1 MGMRV
6 LDVGSGAGDVAFL
19 AAQIVG
25 PEGEVVGT
33 DRSSS
38 AITNA
43 AKRASDLGFSNIRFF
58 QGDPAEMHFDKPFDA
73 VVGRSILMYYA
84 NPAETLN
91 RLVRHLRANGA
102 MAFQEV
108 DSGTARAVP
117 QLILYNKHNQ
127 WVSAILKLAGA
138 DVNMGSKLY
147 SVFLAAGLPAPT
159 MRVDTP
165 IVGAYDDGAE
175 VACEV
180 LAGVLRSLLPLME
193 RSGVVAASEVD
204 VDTFAERLLK
214 ELRAGGGVMI
224 SNSIIGAWA
233 RKLER

>member
-1 MGMRV
+1 MRV

-25 PEGEVVGT
+25 PEGEVVGI

-38 AITNA
+38 AIATA
-43 AKRASDLGFSNIRFF
+43 AKRAVDLGFSSIRFL
-58 QGDPAEMHFDKPFDA
+58 QGDPAKMHFDKPFDA
-73 VVGRSILMYYA
+73 VVGRSVLMYYA
-84 NPAETLN
+84 NPAETLK
-91 RLVRHLRANGA
+91 RLVRHLRANGVI
-102 MAFQEV
+102 AFQEI

-117 QLILYNKHNQ
+117 QLTLYNKQNK
-127 WVSAILKLAGA
+127 WISTVLKLAGA

-147 SVFLAAGLPAPT
+147 REFLAAGLPAPS

-175 VACEV
+175 VACQV

-193 RSGVVAASEVD
+193 QFGVVAATEVD
-204 VDTFAERLLK
+204 VATFAERLLK

-224 SNSIIGAWA
+224 GNSIIRAWS
-233 RKLER
+233 RKLT